1 MYQSRNMDNNLN
13 KSNYVKKGSIDSES
27 TIKPSKYTSSKS
39 LKKEPT
45 ITSNSTVTDSS
56 NVSIRNLPKYNFS
69 VNSLTSIGTIYFS
82 LPTPTTRPINTLVYV
97 LTTDYEYITTKSNQK
112 LIKLSSTVIDE
123 DGFPIDVTMY
133 EKDDNKS
140 IESLLRKGDIIY
152 IENTHIKLLIDES
165 NKDGIPSP
173 KLQGGKYTICYRLN
187 VHKDADRKKYRP
199 DWLATHKPNL
209 RVLQLYEYIE
219 SNL

>member
-1 MYQSRNMDNNLN
+1 M
-13 KSNYVKKGSIDSES
+13 
-27 TIKPSKYTSSKS
+27 
-39 LKKEPT
+39 
-45 ITSNSTVTDSS
+45 
-56 NVSIRNLPKYNFS
+56 
-69 VNSLTSIGTIYFS
+69 
-82 LPTPTTRPINTLVYV
+82 
-97 LTTDYEYITTKSNQK
+97 TDYEYITTKSNQK

-140 IESLLRKGDIIY
+140 IECLLRKGDIIY